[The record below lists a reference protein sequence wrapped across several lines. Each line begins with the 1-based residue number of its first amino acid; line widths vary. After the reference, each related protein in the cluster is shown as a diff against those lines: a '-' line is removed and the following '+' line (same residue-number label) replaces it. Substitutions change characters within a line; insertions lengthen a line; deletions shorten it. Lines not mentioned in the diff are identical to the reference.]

1 MRSQLHYLK
10 LVYPP
15 ISNQE
20 SEWLKNDAES
30 LDWFKRS
37 KIYFIGQRAES
48 KFIFENEDVVLMN
61 LSLSGKINFSFK
73 AGDNEMFGNIDLV
86 ELFKA
91 HDIPLTEFGD
101 LDIELG
107 DKLIRIWKTS
117 GDPEVIDWFTTE
129 KFLYNLSHKAPFFS
143 GFENYRDFTKYHLH
157 YIGISKKNDS
167 FGRLVVK
174 PHDKRLRIL
183 SNEYPHNK
191 GSRLTGEIILF
202 FFDINSLE
210 IKQYL
215 YPTDFNELGKNE
227 LEDRIRIVKDAEKA
241 FVKILDTNYNE
252 VKFKNYPNY
261 ADTLINSTV
270 ERYSFSINENIEFIT
285 DKTMIFGARENYGMS
300 KDQADF
306 IFIDKETGSVELIK
320 LKDENTHE

>member
-1 MRSQLHYLK
+1 LRAQLHYLE

-20 SEWLKNDAES
+20 SEWLKNDPES

-48 KFIFENEDVVLMN
+48 RFIFEDEELVLMN
-61 LSLSGKINFSFK
+61 LSLSGKISFSLES
-73 AGDNEMFGNIDLV
+73 GDNEMSGSIDLV

-91 HDIPLTEFGD
+91 HDIPLVEFGD

-107 DKLIRIWKTS
+107 DKLIRIWNTS
-117 GDPEVIDWFTTE
+117 DNPKVIDWFTTE
-129 KFLYNLSHKAPFFS
+129 KFLYNLSYQPSFFS
-143 GFENYRDFTKYHLH
+143 GFESYRDFTKYYLH

-167 FGRLVVK
+167 FSRLVVK
-174 PHDKRLRIL
+174 PHDNRLRIL
-183 SNEYPHNK
+183 SNEHPHNK
-191 GSRLTGEIILF
+191 GSRVTDEIILF

-215 YPTDFNELGKNE
+215 HPTDFNELGKNE
-227 LEDRIRIVKDAEKA
+227 LEDRIRTFKDAEKA
-241 FVKILDTNYNE
+241 FVKILNTNYNK
-252 VKFKNYPNY
+252 VKFKDYPNY
-261 ADTLINSTV
+261 PDTLINSTV

-285 DKTMIFGARENYGMS
+285 DDTTIFGARENYGLS

-306 IFIDKETGSVELIK
+306 ILVDKETGSVELMK
-320 LKDENTHE
+320 FKDGSFEN

>member
-1 MRSQLHYLK
+1 MRAQIHYLE

-20 SEWLKNDAES
+20 SEWLKNDTES

-48 KFIFENEDVVLMN
+48 KFIFENENLVLMN
-61 LSLSGKINFSFK
+61 LSLSGKINFKFES
-73 AGDNEMFGNIDLV
+73 GGNEMSGSIDLV

-91 HDIPLTEFGD
+91 HDLPLMEFGD

-107 DKLIRIWKTS
+107 DKLIRIWKKS
-117 GDPEVIDWFTTE
+117 EDPEVIDWFTTE
-129 KFLYNLSHKAPFFS
+129 KFLYNLSYQPPFFS

-157 YIGISKKNDS
+157 YIGISTKNDS
-167 FGRLVVK
+167 FSRLVIK

-183 SNEYPHNK
+183 SNEHPHIK
-191 GSRLTGEIILF
+191 GSRVTDEMILF

-215 YPTDFNELGKNE
+215 HPTDFNELGKNE
-227 LEDRIRIVKDAEKA
+227 LEDRLRIFKDAEKA
-241 FVKILDTNYNE
+241 FVNILDTNYNE
-252 VKFKNYPNY
+252 IKFKDYPNY

-270 ERYSFSINENIEFIT
+270 ERYSFSINEDIEFIT
-285 DKTMIFGARENYGMS
+285 DKTTIFGARENYGMS

-306 IFIDKETGSVELIK
+306 IFIDKDTGSVELMK
-320 LKDENTHE
+320 LKDKSTKG

>member
-1 MRSQLHYLK
+1 MRSQIHYLE

-20 SEWLKNDAES
+20 SEWLKKDTES

-37 KIYFIGQRAES
+37 KIYFIGQRVES

-73 AGDNEMFGNIDLV
+73 AGDNEMFGSIDLV

-91 HDIPLTEFGD
+91 HDIPLIEFGD

-107 DKLIRIWKTS
+107 DKLIRIWKKS
-117 GDPEVIDWFTTE
+117 EEPEVIDWFTTE
-129 KFLYNLSHKAPFFS
+129 KFLYNLSYQAPFFS

-167 FGRLVVK
+167 FSRLVVK

-191 GSRLTGEIILF
+191 GSRVTDEIILF
-202 FFDINSLE
+202 FFDIDSLE

-227 LEDRIRIVKDAEKA
+227 LEDRIRIVEDAEKA

-261 ADTLINSTV
+261 VNTLMNSTV

-285 DKTMIFGARENYGMS
+285 DKTTIFGARENYGMS

-306 IFIDKETGSVELIK
+306 ILIDKETSSVELIK
-320 LKDENTHE
+320 LKDENIED